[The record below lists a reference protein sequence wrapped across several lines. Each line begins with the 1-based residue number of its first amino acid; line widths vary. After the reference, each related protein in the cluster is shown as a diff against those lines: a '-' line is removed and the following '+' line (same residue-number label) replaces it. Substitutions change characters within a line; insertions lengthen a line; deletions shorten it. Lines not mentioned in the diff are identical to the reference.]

1 MQTLARFIVKF
12 RVAILAVF
20 AVITVASAFMV
31 PRVVVNHDLTT
42 YLPDSLQSKQG
53 LAVMNAEF
61 GESTTFRVMTQGMTD
76 DERVSF
82 AEELSGVEGVADVT
96 YNAGDDACNSGEYAL
111 YSVSAQGGTYSE
123 SAKQTDAHL
132 KEFLEDSGAVY
143 QFDSP
148 VSNADMGYLTPIL
161 ACAVLLG
168 ITVLFVMS
176 SSWIE
181 PLLILANVM
190 LAVVINMGTNAFF
203 PSVSDVT
210 YSIAAVL
217 QMALSMD
224 YAIML
229 MSRYRQERLST
240 DDCEL
245 AMRNTLVK
253 GARAIASSS
262 LTTIVGLLTLVF
274 MSFTI
279 GRDLGIVLAK
289 GVFLSLVCGLCIMP
303 ALGIWADGLI
313 RKTAKKAPRP
323 ACKALATFSARH
335 RAPVL
340 AAFVILIVVAFGVKG
355 MMAASYHADSR
366 YEAPVAIEAVFPR
379 DEQFVVVYKNKDEA
393 SVTQAAER
401 IAGMEGVS
409 SVTSYAQ
416 TLGRAYTADELI
428 DLLAGEAGD
437 SAGSSEGVGLDAST
451 VNMVFYLYHTGRDV
465 DSMSPVALLKLSR
478 SADSMVEPDWTMTLP
493 QLVGYLN
500 DTLLVSKTVGS
511 KVDDAQR
518 EKLAEF
524 SAQLDKG
531 MSQLVGDE
539 YSRMIVTTPYESE
552 TDEADNLLDAVEAEV
567 AAATDGYY
575 LVGQSAMAR
584 DMSRS
589 FLDEFNFIS
598 WITAGAIYLIVAL
611 TFRSVLL
618 PLPLV
623 LVIQSAYGLVTGLNG
638 LFDNAIYY
646 MAIIVVQAILMG
658 ATIDYAILFTSNYRE
673 ARLAKAV
680 PEALAQAYRTSTPT
694 ILTSGTILVVVTLA
708 LGLFAGGAVA
718 QICLVLSEGS
728 AMAMMLVLV
737 LLPGVLAALDRF
749 TAPRGSVREV
759 GAGE

>member
-1 MQTLARFIVKF
+1 MQTLAHFIVKF

-82 AEELSGVEGVADVT
+82 AEELSGVEGVTDVT
-96 YNAGDDACNSGEYAL
+96 YSAGDDACNSGEYAL
-111 YSVSAQGGTYSE
+111 YSVSVQGGTYSE
-123 SAKQTDAHL
+123 GAKQADTHL

-335 RAPVL
+335 RTPVL
-340 AAFVILIVVAFGVKG
+340 AAFVVLIVVAFGVKG

-366 YEAPVAIEAVFPR
+366 YEAPVAIETVFPS
-379 DEQFVVVYKNKDEA
+379 DEQFVVLYKNKDEA
-393 SVTQAAER
+393 TVAQAAER
-401 IAGMEGVS
+401 IADMEGVS

-416 TLGRAYTADELI
+416 TLGRAYIADELI
-428 DLLAGEAGD
+428 DLLTSATDD

-451 VNMVFYLYHTGRDV
+451 VNMVFYLYHTGQDV

-478 SADSMVEPDWTMTLP
+478 SADSMVEPMWTMTLP

-500 DTLLVSKTVGS
+500 DTLLTSKTVGS

-552 TDEADNLLDAVEAEV
+552 TDEVDSLLDAVETEV

-673 ARLAKAV
+673 ARLTKAV
-680 PEALAQAYRTSTPT
+680 PKALAQAYRTSTPT

-728 AMAMMLVLV
+728 AMAMLLVLA

-749 TAPRGSVREV
+749 TAPKGSVREV
-759 GAGE
+759 GADE

>member
-82 AEELSGVEGVADVT
+82 AEELSGVEGVTDVA
-96 YNAGDDACNSGEYAL
+96 YSAGDDACNSGEYAL

-123 SAKQTDAHL
+123 DAKQADAHL

-335 RAPVL
+335 RTPVL
-340 AAFVILIVVAFGVKG
+340 AVFVVLIVVAFGVKG
-355 MMAASYHADSR
+355 MMAVSYHADSR
-366 YEAPVAIEAVFPR
+366 YEAPIAIEAVFPSG
-379 DEQFVVVYKNKDEA
+379 EQFVVLYKNEDEA
-393 SVTQAAER
+393 AVAQAAER
-401 IAGMEGVS
+401 IAEMEGVG

-451 VNMVFYLYHTGRDV
+451 VNMVFYLYHTGQDV

-478 SADSMVEPDWTMTLP
+478 SADSMVEPMWTMTLP

-500 DTLLVSKTVGS
+500 DTLLASKTVGS

-539 YSRMIVTTPYESE
+539 YSRMIIMTPYESE
-552 TDEADNLLDAVEAEV
+552 TDEVDGLLDAVEAEV

-728 AMAMMLVLV
+728 AMAMLLVLV

-749 TAPRGSVREV
+749 TAPKGSVREV
-759 GAGE
+759 AADE

>member
-1 MQTLARFIVKF
+1 MQTLAHFIVKF

-61 GESTTFRVMTQGMTD
+61 GESTTFRVMTRGMTD

-82 AEELSGVEGVADVT
+82 AEELSGVEGVTDVT
-96 YNAGDDACNSGEYAL
+96 YGAGDDACNNGEYAL

-123 SAKQTDAHL
+123 GAKRADAHL

-168 ITVLFVMS
+168 ITALFVMS

-203 PSVSDVT
+203 HSVSDVT

-245 AMRNTLVK
+245 AMRNTLVQ

-262 LTTIVGLLTLVF
+262 FTTIVGLLTLVF

-335 RAPVL
+335 RTPVL
-340 AAFVILIVVAFGVKG
+340 VAFVVLVVVAFGVKG

-366 YEAPVAIEAVFPR
+366 YEAPVAIEAVFPS
-379 DEQFVVVYKNKDEA
+379 DEQFVVLYKNEDEA
-393 SVTQAAER
+393 TVAQAAER
-401 IAGMEGVS
+401 IADMEGVS

-428 DLLAGEAGD
+428 DLLAGAVDDG
-437 SAGSSEGVGLDAST
+437 AGSSEGVGLDAST
-451 VNMVFYLYHTGRDV
+451 VNMVFYLYHTGQDV
-465 DSMSPVALLKLSR
+465 DSMSPMALLKLSR
-478 SADSMVEPDWTMTLP
+478 SADSMVEPMWTMTLP

-500 DTLLVSKTVGS
+500 DTLLTSKTVGS
-511 KVDDAQR
+511 KVDDARR

-552 TDEADNLLDAVEAEV
+552 TDEVDGLLDAVEAEV

-673 ARLAKAV
+673 ARLARAV
-680 PEALAQAYRTSTPT
+680 PDALVQAYRTSTPT

-728 AMAMMLVLV
+728 AMAMLLVLV

-749 TAPRGSVREV
+749 TAPKGSVREV
-759 GAGE
+759 RAGE

>member
-1 MQTLARFIVKF
+1 
-12 RVAILAVF
+12 
-20 AVITVASAFMV
+20 
-31 PRVVVNHDLTT
+31 
-42 YLPDSLQSKQG
+42 
-53 LAVMNAEF
+53 
-61 GESTTFRVMTQGMTD
+61 
-76 DERVSF
+76 
-82 AEELSGVEGVADVT
+82 
-96 YNAGDDACNSGEYAL
+96 
-111 YSVSAQGGTYSE
+111 
-123 SAKQTDAHL
+123 
-132 KEFLEDSGAVY
+132 
-143 QFDSP
+143 
-148 VSNADMGYLTPIL
+148 
-161 ACAVLLG
+161 
-168 ITVLFVMS
+168 
-176 SSWIE
+176 
-181 PLLILANVM
+181 
-190 LAVVINMGTNAFF
+190 
-203 PSVSDVT
+203 
-210 YSIAAVL
+210 
-217 QMALSMD
+217 
-224 YAIML
+224 

-313 RKTAKKAPRP
+313 RKTAKKVPRP
-323 ACKALATFSARH
+323 ACKALATFSERH

-393 SVTQAAER
+393 SMTQAAER

-428 DLLAGEAGD
+428 DLLAGETGD

-567 AAATDGYY
+567 AAATDEYY

-680 PEALAQAYRTSTPT
+680 PEALAQAYCTSTPT

-728 AMAMMLVLV
+728 AMAMLLVLV

>member
-12 RVAILAVF
+12 RVAVLAVF
-20 AVITVASAFMV
+20 AVITVASALMI
-31 PRVVVNHDLTT
+31 PHVVVNHDLTT

-61 GESTTFRVMTQGMTD
+61 GESTTFRVMTQGMTA

-96 YNAGDDACNSGEYAL
+96 YNAGDDACNNGEYAL

-123 SAKQTDAHL
+123 GAKQADAHL
-132 KEFLEDSGAVY
+132 KEFLVDSGVVY

-240 DDCEL
+240 EDCEL

-289 GVFLSLVCGLCIMP
+289 GVLLSLVCGLCIMP

-313 RKTAKKAPRP
+313 QKTAKKAPRP

-335 RAPVL
+335 RTPVL
-340 AAFVILIVVAFGVKG
+340 AVFVVLIVVAFGVKG

-366 YEAPVAIEAVFPR
+366 YEAPVAIEAVFPS
-379 DEQFVVVYKNKDEA
+379 DEQFVVLYKNEDEA
-393 SVTQAAER
+393 AVAQAAER
-401 IAGMEGVS
+401 IADMEGVS
-409 SVTSYAQ
+409 SVTSYAR
-416 TLGRAYTADELI
+416 TLGRAYTADELV
-428 DLLAGEAGD
+428 DLLAGAADAG
-437 SAGSSEGVGLDAST
+437 AGSSDGMGLDAST
-451 VNMVFYLYHTGRDV
+451 VNMVFYLYHTGQDV
-465 DSMSPVALLKLSR
+465 DSMTPMALLKLSR
-478 SADSMVEPDWTMTLP
+478 SADSMVESDWTMTLP

-500 DTLLVSKTVGS
+500 DTLLVSKTVGG

-539 YSRMIVTTPYESE
+539 YSRMIVTTSYESE
-552 TDEADNLLDAVEAEV
+552 TDEVDNLLDAVEVEV
-567 AAATDGYY
+567 AAATDEYY

-673 ARLAKAV
+673 ARLDKAV

-728 AMAMMLVLV
+728 AMAMLLVLV

-749 TAPRGSVREV
+749 AAPKGSVREV
-759 GAGE
+759 AADE